1 MKFVIQKVTHA
12 SVTVDEQ
19 VIGKIGKGFLV
30 LIGVAE
36 DDTKAIADKLIKKLL
51 GLRIFE
57 DADGKQVSQF
67 EFAEDPLVK
76 QEFLK
81 LDYNLADLCS

>member
-1 MKFVIQKVTHA
+1 MLKTVYSI
-12 SVTVDEQ
+12 SV
-19 VIGKIGKGFLV
+19 
-30 LIGVAE
+30 
-36 DDTKAIADKLIKKLL
+36 
-51 GLRIFE
+51 LRKRAE

-67 EFAEDPLVK
+67 EFAEDPSVK